1 MCSLRGIET
10 PLRMTGSNIRGQ
22 DCYGCAAPPVK
33 VLGRFI
39 LPFSNLLGRWIQQF
53 KKRDAMDSDKLIKLS
68 LLSIICIAK
77 KKNLNFLCTV

>member
-1 MCSLRGIET
+1 
-10 PLRMTGSNIRGQ
+10 MTGSHIRRQ
-22 DCYGCAAPPVK
+22 DCCGSAVLSAQ

-39 LPFSNLLGRWIQQF
+39 LPFF
-53 KKRDAMDSDKLIKLS
+53 KSFGKVDTAVQEKGCHDSDKLIKLS